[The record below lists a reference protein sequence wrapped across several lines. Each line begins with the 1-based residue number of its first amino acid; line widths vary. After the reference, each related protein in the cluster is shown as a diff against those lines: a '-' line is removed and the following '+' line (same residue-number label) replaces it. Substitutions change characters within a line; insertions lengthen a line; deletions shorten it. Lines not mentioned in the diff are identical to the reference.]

1 MAKNE
6 AKKILDLILHPVR
19 LRILVAL
26 AGGKGM
32 TPLQI
37 ADQLRDIPQASL
49 YRHISRMLK
58 LKVLKVVE
66 ERPVRGTMEK
76 VYALNEAA
84 GSLFTSEALAEMSK
98 DDHMRFFTSFVATLL
113 DDFSRYLE
121 YSPKVDLVADG
132 VGYSKAPLYLDD
144 NELAELGK
152 ALNKELAVYLANEP
166 AVGRKKRLFTT
177 ILMPDITQER
187 DKGK

>member
-98 DDHMRFFTSFVATLL
+98 DDHMRFFT
-113 DDFSRYLE
+113 
-121 YSPKVDLVADG
+121 
-132 VGYSKAPLYLDD
+132 
-144 NELAELGK
+144 
-152 ALNKELAVYLANEP
+152 
-166 AVGRKKRLFTT
+166 
-177 ILMPDITQER
+177 
-187 DKGK
+187 

>member
-6 AKKILDLILHPVR
+6 AKEILDLVLHPVR

-26 AGGKGM
+26 AGGKEM

-66 ERPVRGTMEK
+66 ERPVRGTTEK
-76 VYALNEAA
+76 VYALNQET
-84 GSLFTSEALAEMSK
+84 GSLVSPEALAAMSK
-98 DDHMRFFTSFVATLL
+98 DDHLRFFTSFVATLL

-121 YSPKVDLVADG
+121 NSPKVDLLADG
-132 VGYSKAPLYLDD
+132 VGYSKASIYLDD
-144 NELAELGK
+144 AQLAELGNT
-152 ALNKELAVYLANEP
+152 LNKVMAPYLGNE
-166 AVGRKKRLFTT
+166 AGSGRRKRLLS
-177 ILMPDITQER
+177 IVIMPDITQ
-187 DKGK
+187 D

>member
-6 AKKILDLILHPVR
+6 AKEILDLVLHPVR
-19 LRILVAL
+19 LRILIAL
-26 AGGKGM
+26 TGGKEM

-37 ADQLRDIPQASL
+37 ADQLRDVPQASL

-66 ERPVRGTMEK
+66 ERAVRGTTEK
-76 VYALNEAA
+76 VYTLNMA
-84 GSLFTSEALAEMSK
+84 GGDLVNPEALAEMSK
-98 DDHMRFFTSFVATLL
+98 EDHLRFFTSFVATLL

-121 YSPKVDLVADG
+121 HSPKVDLAADG

-144 NELAELGK
+144 AQLAELGNT
-152 ALNKELAVYLANEP
+152 LNKDIAVYLGNEP
-166 AVGRKKRLFTT
+166 GAGRKKRLLS
-177 ILMPDITQER
+177 IVLMPDLTQDES
-187 DKGK
+187 KG